1 MLSKTYQYVTNY
13 NKVSIGLR
21 QVSVKDAQT
30 SLQRTITWGKNLGKG
45 GKNRIKHVLKVGYC
59 LGS

>member
-1 MLSKTYQYVTNY
+1 MNY
-13 NKVSIGLR
+13 NKVSIDLK

-45 GKNRIKHVLKVGYC
+45 GKNRRKQVLRMGYC